1 MPLID
6 TVIEKDHQIL
16 VWKMNESL
24 EELLKISK
32 NINVTKFNSIRR
44 QKEYLTTRILL
55 AKVLPNIKIS
65 YNKYGAPEIKNNNFI
80 SISHSKEILAII
92 ISKKQVGLDIEKI
105 STKLVKLSSKFTCK
119 KQHMPF
125 SNEKATLIWCCKEAM
140 YKWHQKGKINYITDI
155 KVEKFIE
162 KDKGSLVVSFKKKK
176 FILRYKKIET
186 HFLVYVCI

>member
-6 TVIEKDHQIL
+6 TVIEEDHQIL
-16 VWKMNESL
+16 VWKMSESL
-24 EELLKISK
+24 EELLKISN

-44 QKEYLTTRILL
+44 KKEYLTSRILL
-55 AKVLPNIKIS
+55 AKILPNIKIS
-65 YNKYGAPEIKNNNFI
+65 YNKYGAPEIQNNNFI

-92 ISKKQVGLDIEKI
+92 ISTRQVGLDIEKI
-105 STKLVKLSSKFTCK
+105 SKKLVKLSSKFTCEK
-119 KQHMPF
+119 KHMPF
-125 SNEKATLIWCCKEAM
+125 SKEKATLIWCCKEAI

-176 FILRYKKIET
+176 ITLKYKKIET
-186 HFLVYVCI
+186 HFLVYVCK